1 MRFAFVSSFLLA
13 GSFLTVSGQTTFGE
27 ITGVVT
33 DSSGAVV
40 AGANVTVT
48 NPETNFSRSTATN
61 SSGNYTFPSLLPGAY
76 TLRVE
81 INGFQTAVRSGIEL
95 QVQQT
100 ARIDFRLA
108 VGDMT
113 QTIEVAAAAPLV
125 NTEDAAVGTVIGTQS
140 IIDLPLNGRDFLQ
153 LVALSP
159 NVTAT
164 FNVNGGSANGAATS
178 RLGGQRANES
188 FAISGVRREFN
199 NYTLDGLADTEV
211 NYNAYI
217 FLPSIDALQE
227 FKVQSGVYSPE
238 FGRGVG
244 QVTASTKGGT
254 NEYHGVGFEFFRNNS
269 MDARQFAFTAVAPP
283 VLPFHWNNYGFT
295 LSGPISIPKLFN
307 GKNKLFFMTNYE
319 GFRESQQVE
328 QTYTT
333 IVPAMRQ
340 GDFSQIL
347 PSTKI
352 LDTLSGTSPAART
365 PFPNNIIPTARL
377 NPISVA
383 LLAYDPLPNVPG
395 AGLSNNFLNLQNN
408 TVYKDQFTGR
418 VDLTQSAK
426 STWFS
431 RYSWQ
436 ADGGVTPSIYLD
448 GYSLQVHVDQGM
460 IANTRILSPTLVN
473 DFRFGVDWF
482 HNVNA
487 YQTTNNAQYDVVGQL
502 GLQIGAGW
510 TPFDYGIPQ
519 VGITNGISQF
529 GTPTEGPYDFKDVTL
544 DWTDTL
550 SWTRGNHSLKFGVD
564 IRRDRFNTFG
574 NAFARGSFSI
584 GQTATNYG
592 PADFMLGYLSSDLK
606 SVEENVA
613 EMRATSQAYYANDTW
628 KVRPNLTVSIGLRY
642 EFTPPWSFRNDQE
655 ANWAIPYIAY
665 TLGTAAQEPH
675 PILCRVSTAKSFYD
689 NDILR
694 FNPAIQ
700 TGLGCL
706 GNRLI
711 QADYLNLAP
720 RVGIAYSP
728 GKWVFRAGAGTF
740 YAQDIGQAYYDI
752 SRNLAGRISPAV
764 NTVTEDTTWQDPYH
778 LNGAN
783 PCNIAAPLVC
793 VSTPGPLAA
802 QYDRRT
808 PYVAQWTASVQRQ
821 LTEST
826 VLEIDYLGSSGHF
839 LQRFHSLNAA
849 VPGNPQTT
857 SALSRTP
864 WPEIGGIQYV
874 DGDGTATYESLVT
887 KITRHLSKGLNLL
900 SAFTWARAIDD
911 VPEIRAEGADSGQQN
926 SACINPCERGLSQF
940 NQDFRWVTST
950 LYDLPVGKGRA
961 WLNHGGVAD
970 ALAGGW
976 RISSILTWGSGF
988 PFGLSTGGSTRDG
1001 VGGDRPNAVP
1011 GQSPFLSNPSPAEW
1025 FNIGAYAQNAIGQ
1038 FGNVGRNTGIGPGVF
1053 TWDLSA
1059 TKDFRITERRRLEFR
1074 FECFNCSNHPNLS
1087 EPNGSLASNLVNSST
1102 LQAIPGTGT
1111 FGTITSLRAGIF
1123 NRQLQFALKLYF

>member
-1 MRFAFVSSFLLA
+1 MRLTLIGVFVLA
-13 GSFLTVSGQTTFGE
+13 GATMPLFGQTTFGE

-33 DSSGAVV
+33 DASGAVV
-40 AGANVTVT
+40 SGATVTVT
-48 NPETNFSRSTATN
+48 NPDTNLTRSTVTN
-61 SSGNYTFPSLLPGAY
+61 ASGNYNFPSLLPGMYNVKA
-76 TLRVE
+76 E
-81 INGFQTAVRSGIEL
+81 MSGFQTAVSTGIEL

-100 ARIDFRLA
+100 ARVDFKLS
-108 VGDMT
+108 VGEMT
-113 QTIEVAAAAPLV
+113 QTVEVAGAAPLV

-140 IIDLPLNGRDFLQ
+140 IVDLPLNGRDFLQ

-188 FAISGVRREFN
+188 FAVSGVRREFN
-199 NYTLDGLADTEV
+199 NYTLDGLSDTEV

-227 FKVQSGVYSPE
+227 FKVQSGAYSPE

-244 QVTASTKGGT
+244 QITASTKSGT
-254 NEYHGVGFEFFRNNS
+254 NDYHGVLFEFFRNNS
-269 MDARQFAFTAVAPP
+269 VDARQFAFTAVVPP

-295 LSGPISIPKLFN
+295 LAGPLSIPKVFN

-319 GFRESQQVE
+319 GFREFQQLE

-333 IVPAMRQ
+333 IPQAMRN
-340 GDFSQIL
+340 GDFSQLL
-347 PSTKI
+347 PNTVI
-352 LDTLSGTSPAART
+352 LDTASGSSPATRT
-365 PFPNNIIPTARL
+365 AFPGNIIPTSRL

-383 LLAYDPLPNVPG
+383 LLAYDPLPNVPN
-395 AGLSNNFLNLQNN
+395 AGLANNFLNLQDN

-418 VDLTQSAK
+418 VDWAQSAK

-448 GYSLQVHVDQGM
+448 GYNLQVHVDQGM
-460 IANTRILSPTLVN
+460 IANTRILSPNVVN

-482 HNVNA
+482 HNENE
-487 YQTTNNAQYDVVGQL
+487 YQTTNNPQYDVVDQL

-519 VGITNGISQF
+519 VGIANGYSQF

-544 DWTDTL
+544 DWNDGV
-550 SWTRGNHSLKFGVD
+550 SWTHGKHAFKFGVD

-584 GQTATNYG
+584 GNQATGYG
-592 PADFMLGYLSSDLK
+592 AADFMLGYLSSDLK
-606 SVEENVA
+606 SVEENNA

-628 KVRPNLTVSIGLRY
+628 KIKSNLTVDIGLRY
-642 EFTPPWSFRNDQE
+642 EFTPPWNFRNNQE

-665 TLGTAAQEPH
+665 DLGSAAVEPH
-675 PILCRVSTAKSFYD
+675 PTICRVSTAPSFYD

-694 FNPAIQ
+694 FNPNINTA
-700 TGLGCL
+700 LGCL

-711 QADYLNLAP
+711 EADYTNFAP

-728 GKWVFRAGAGTF
+728 GKWVFRAGGGRF

-752 SRNLAGRISPAV
+752 TRNLAGRINPTASS
-764 NTVTEDTTWQDPYH
+764 VTDNVTWQNPYL
-778 LNGAN
+778 LNGNN
-783 PCNIAAPLVC
+783 PCNVSPPQVC

-802 QYDRRT
+802 QYQRRT
-808 PYVAQWTASVQRQ
+808 PYVEQWTASVQRQ
-821 LTEST
+821 LTESM
-826 VLEIDYLGSSGHF
+826 VFEVDYLGSGGHF
-839 LQRFHSLNAA
+839 LQRFHNINEP
-849 VPGNPQTT
+849 VPGNPNTS
-857 SALSRTP
+857 SALSRMP
-864 WPEIGGIQYV
+864 WPEIGSIQYV
-874 DGDGTATYESLVT
+874 DGDGVATYESLVT
-887 KITRHLSKGLNLL
+887 KLTRRLSKGLNLL

-911 VPEIRAEGADSGQQN
+911 VPEIRAEGADSGEQN
-926 SACINPCERGLSQF
+926 DACINPCERGLSQF
-940 NQDFRWVTST
+940 NQKYRWVTST
-950 LYDLPVGKGRA
+950 VYDVPVGKGRA
-961 WLNHGGVAD
+961 FMNRGGLAD
-970 ALAGGW
+970 AVAGGW
-976 RISSILTWGSGF
+976 RLTSIITYGSGF
-988 PFGLSTGGSTRDG
+988 PFGISTGTNRSG
-1001 VGGDRPNAVP
+1001 VGTDRPNAVP
-1011 GQSPFLSNPSPAEW
+1011 GQSLSISNPSPAEW
-1025 FNIGAYAQNAIGQ
+1025 FNIDAFQENALGQ
-1038 FGNVGRNTGIGPGVF
+1038 FGDVGRNTGIGPGIF

-1059 TKDFRITERRRLEFR
+1059 TKDFRFTEKRYLEFR
-1074 FECFNCSNHPNLS
+1074 FECFNCSNHTNLS
-1087 EPNGSLASNLVNSST
+1087 EPSGSLTSDQLNPNT
-1102 LQAIPGTGT
+1102 LQPIPGTGV
-1111 FGTITSLRAGIF
+1111 FGTITSLRAGIY